1 LPGRA
6 ESEDV
11 ALSLSIIYQIDTM
24 EKFLLLIREDLIN
37 RENSPEDA
45 HENMRVMTKWM
56 ESLAQS
62 GNYLSSDPL
71 RNSGKYVT
79 RDQVVSDG
87 PFIEAKES
95 VSGFFLITA
104 ENIEQAASIAQ
115 TCPLVLNGQLVIEVR
130 PIMTLNNGRA
140 C

>member
-1 LPGRA
+1 
-6 ESEDV
+6 
-11 ALSLSIIYQIDTM
+11 M
-24 EKFLLLIREDLIN
+24 EKFLLLIREDLIK
-37 RENSPEDA
+37 RKNSPEEFN
-45 HENMRVMTKWM
+45 ENIRVMTKWM
-56 ESLAQS
+56 ESIAQS

-71 RNSGKYVT
+71 QNSGKYVT

-115 TCPLVLNGQLVIEVR
+115 TCPLVLNGKLVIEVR
-130 PIMTLNNGRA
+130 PIMVLNNGKA
-140 C
+140 S